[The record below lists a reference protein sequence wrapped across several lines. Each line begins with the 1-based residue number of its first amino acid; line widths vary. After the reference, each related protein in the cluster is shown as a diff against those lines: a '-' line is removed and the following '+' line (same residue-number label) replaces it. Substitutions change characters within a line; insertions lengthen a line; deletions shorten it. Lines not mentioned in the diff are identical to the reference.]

1 MIQEYFETSPTTE
14 EFMKIYETDG
24 GRKAY
29 EDTLAVVNK
38 HFPQYVREL
47 EGIADG
53 SKVSFT
59 LVSSFI
65 QISLYYLYVSF
76 VVVFKSYGRYSL

>member
-1 MIQEYFETSPTTE
+1 MIQDYFETSPTTE
-14 EFMKIYETDG
+14 EFMKAYETEQ

-29 EDTLAVVNK
+29 DDTLAIVTKN
-38 HFPQYVREL
+38 FPQYVREL

-59 LVSSFI
+59 LVRIFTAKTCYFNISSSF
-65 QISLYYLYVSF
+65 F
-76 VVVFKSYGRYSL
+76 

>member
-14 EFMKIYETDG
+14 EFMKIYETEAG
-24 GRKAY
+24 KKTY
-29 EDTLAVVNK
+29 HETLAVVRT

-59 LVSSFI
+59 LVRFA
-65 QISLYYLYVSF
+65 LN
-76 VVVFKSYGRYSL
+76 